1 MTKKWAY
8 WDRYPG
14 LRPLRGLTRGYH
26 LSPFQGWDLKRMF
39 STKNVPRS
47 MFRVRC
53 FPRTMFDVINNAQ
66 QARLDK
72 LQLAALAGLM
82 AVGVAFVYS
91 ATMIGETAN
100 ALPIYD
106 QLWFRQIVW
115 YALGLGGAAALCLI
129 DYRAISRFSFII
141 YWLTI
146 LLLIAVLI
154 PGVGSVRFGARRWFD
169 LHVFQLQPSE
179 FAKLSFILA
188 QAHFLSR
195 PPEELKLP
203 GNFWKSI
210 GLMMLPFVF
219 ILKEPDLG
227 SALVLV
233 PTGLGMMFVAGTP
246 RRYLVKLCGAVGL
259 LGVLLVGDVLFAP
272 PHFRIPIQE
281 YQRQRLLVYFG
292 TSFTS
297 AGASEEEKDQARNL
311 QNQKSY
317 QVRQALI
324 AVGDGGFWGR
334 GWRQG
339 KQTALQFLPPG
350 AAHNDFIF
358 SVIAEEKGFVGSMVV
373 LTLYAVIL
381 FTGIRIAGQARD
393 RLGKMIAVG
402 VVTLIFSHVF
412 INIGMNI
419 RIVPVTGIPLPLLS
433 YGGSSVLGSLIA
445 LGMLQNV
452 YMYRKVY

>member
-1 MTKKWAY
+1 
-8 WDRYPG
+8 
-14 LRPLRGLTRGYH
+14 
-26 LSPFQGWDLKRMF
+26 
-39 STKNVPRS
+39 
-47 MFRVRC
+47 
-53 FPRTMFDVINNAQ
+53 
-66 QARLDK
+66 
-72 LQLAALAGLM
+72 
-82 AVGVAFVYS
+82 
-91 ATMIGETAN
+91 
-100 ALPIYD
+100 
-106 QLWFRQIVW
+106 
-115 YALGLGGAAALCLI
+115 
-129 DYRAISRFSFII
+129 
-141 YWLTI
+141 
-146 LLLIAVLI
+146 
-154 PGVGSVRFGARRWFD
+154 
-169 LHVFQLQPSE
+169 LQPSE
-179 FAKLSFILA
+179 FAKLAFILA

-203 GNFWKSI
+203 GNFWKAI
-210 GLMMLPFVF
+210 GLMMLPFVL
-219 ILKEPDLG
+219 IMKEPDLG
-227 SALVLV
+227 SALVLI
-233 PTGLGMMFVAGTP
+233 PTGLAMMFVAGTP
-246 RRYLVKLCGAVGL
+246 RRYLLQLCGAVGL
-259 LGVLLVGDVLFAP
+259 LGILLVADMLFAP
-272 PHFRIPIQE
+272 PHLRVPIQE

-292 TSFTS
+292 TGFSA
-297 AGASEEEKDQARNL
+297 AGASDKEKEDAKSL
-311 QNQKSY
+311 QDQKSY

-358 SVIAEEKGFVGSMVV
+358 SVIAEEKGFVGSLAV
-373 LTLYAVIL
+373 LALYAVVL

>member
-1 MTKKWAY
+1 
-8 WDRYPG
+8 
-14 LRPLRGLTRGYH
+14 
-26 LSPFQGWDLKRMF
+26 
-39 STKNVPRS
+39 
-47 MFRVRC
+47 
-53 FPRTMFDVINNAQ
+53 MFDVINNAQ
-66 QARLDK
+66 QSRVDK
-72 LQLAALAGLM
+72 LQLSALLGLM

-91 ATMIGETAN
+91 ATMIGEKAME
-100 ALPIYD
+100 LPLYD
-106 QLWFRQIVW
+106 QLWLRQMVW
-115 YALGLGGAAALCLI
+115 YAVGVGVAGVLCLV
-129 DYRAISRFSFII
+129 DYRSLSRWSYLI

-146 LLLIAVLI
+146 LMLVLVLV
-154 PGVGSVRFGARRWFD
+154 PHVGSVRFGARRWFD

-179 FAKLSFILA
+179 FAKLAFIFA

-233 PTGLGMMFVAGTP
+233 PTGLAMMFVAGTP
-246 RRYLVKLCGAVGL
+246 RRYLFQLCGGVGL
-259 LGVLLVGDVLFAP
+259 LGLLLLADVLFAP
-272 PHFRIPIQE
+272 KQYRIPIQE
-281 YQRQRLLVYFG
+281 YQRQRLQVYFG
-292 TSFTS
+292 TSF
-297 AGASEEEKDQARNL
+297 AAENASEEEKAAGRRLRDT
-311 QNQKSY
+311 KSY

-358 SVIAEEKGFVGSMVV
+358 SVIAEEKGFVGSLVV
-373 LTLYAVIL
+373 LTLYAVVL